1 MVENDFK
8 VEKLDAEDIPTIQV
22 IVLTDDHGVSYEY
35 YGAPFMDH
43 VPRIKS
49 MFVGPIVH
57 KDEVI
62 DYLENSSFGSG
73 MEGGARTT
81 AH

>member
-1 MVENDFK
+1 MVEDDFK
-8 VEKLDAEDIPTIQV
+8 VEKLEGEDIPSIQV
-22 IVLTDDHGVSYEY
+22 IVLTDDRGVSYEY

-49 MFVGPIVH
+49 MFVGPIVC
-57 KDEVI
+57 KEDVI
-62 DYLENSSFGSG
+62 DYLENDSFGSG